1 MHVMKHQKNQMRNQ
15 TACEAERLSMK
26 NLPKTMR
33 CALSAAMLAC
43 VLAGCSSTEP
53 VKTPDAEAFMA
64 RWQKEA
70 ARNPGYSPSEEDLS
84 PEPRTLMYRS
94 AQGGAAAE
102 RALPTAPVTL
112 ALRNVPVGT
121 VLRSLAR
128 AAGVSL
134 VISPAVQG
142 TVSLDV
148 KGERWCDV
156 FESLLASSG
165 LRWQWQGRIL
175 QVLTIEEE
183 QRRLSIV
190 SLQNQFAE
198 QRMQAEHSGELA
210 VSVVNIRYSD
220 AADLKKNLEK
230 FLVRNKDAVVEID
243 EHNNALVIQATEPE
257 QKRLLALIDHL
268 DRPRAQVMLKAYIV
282 ETTKQKARELGM
294 QWGGNLKMGREGGNQ
309 AFIKGQGI
317 DTAGDK
323 TGQTIGSMP
332 LGLDYNSAANITRNS
347 NLGLAFGRLS
357 SNFLEAQLTMME
369 TEGVLN
375 ILSSPSITTL
385 DNKMAYTENG
395 ERVPYV
401 STNSDGDDNVQFE
414 DAVLRLEMTP
424 NVIDR
429 NNLKLHVLIKKDEV
443 DSSRAVQGNPY
454 IVKKQTQTTVLVR
467 SGETIVISGLS
478 KERGSNSEA
487 GVPGLRDLP
496 GMKSVFGATNRSQQ
510 LEEVLIFI
518 TPVILPTRGEVGPAP
533 ARPQLSAE
541 SAAPSSGAGSPR

>member
-43 VLAGCSSTEP
+43 VLAGCSSTDP
-53 VKTPDAEAFMA
+53 VKRPDAEAFMA

-112 ALRNVPVGT
+112 ALRDVPVGT

-323 TGQTIGSMP
+323 TGQTIGGMP
-332 LGLDYNSAANITRNS
+332 LGLDYNSAANITRSS

-357 SNFLEAQLTMME
+357 SNFLE
-369 TEGVLN
+369 
-375 ILSSPSITTL
+375 P
-385 DNKMAYTENG
+385 
-395 ERVPYV
+395 
-401 STNSDGDDNVQFE
+401 
-414 DAVLRLEMTP
+414 
-424 NVIDR
+424 
-429 NNLKLHVLIKKDEV
+429 
-443 DSSRAVQGNPY
+443 SSR
-454 IVKKQTQTTVLVR
+454 
-467 SGETIVISGLS
+467 
-478 KERGSNSEA
+478 
-487 GVPGLRDLP
+487 
-496 GMKSVFGATNRSQQ
+496 
-510 LEEVLIFI
+510 
-518 TPVILPTRGEVGPAP
+518 
-533 ARPQLSAE
+533 
-541 SAAPSSGAGSPR
+541 